1 MKSELQKS
9 IDQIGY
15 DAVSKAIPLG
25 AKIGMCTMH
34 GAYMVHSEAEMC
46 CPICPATPPANG
58 TTATAVEHFINI
70 NPMQELGTNPQQK
83 VNPYGV

>member
-1 MKSELQKS
+1 MKSELQKA

-58 TTATAVEHFINI
+58 TTATAVEHYINVRSFDGI
-70 NPMQELGTNPQQK
+70 NPGQR
-83 VNPYGV
+83 VNPHGI